1 MIFLFSLFFI
11 ILFHEAGHLFAAK
24 WCKCGVTKFSVGF
37 GKPLWS
43 KKIKETTYQIAPLLL
58 GGYCELFGE
67 LQYSRSK
74 KAFTNKTYGQKCFIA
89 YAGIIVN
96 IITGLIAGLFGYLF
110 HNKILFYFAY
120 YSIVIGVSNALPFI
134 PCLDGSFPI
143 AFLFEKK
150 IGKKKLYPII
160 KSIFGKWFFWLMLLN
175 VLSIPYLIWMIYTG
189 KIL

>member
-24 WCKCGVTKFSVGF
+24 LCKCGVTKFSVGF

-110 HNKILFYFAY
+110 HNIVLFYFAY

-143 AFLFEKK
+143 IFLFEKFW
-150 IGKKKLYPII
+150 GKRKTYKFWSKVNL
-160 KSIFGKWFFWLMLLN
+160 FFFKWLMIFN
-175 VLSIPYLIWMIYTG
+175 ILSIPYLIYLIWSK